1 MRVCKLPNWYMSW
14 YNSQKL
20 HKIRYQSFLGHVN
33 YIRCLCFVPN
43 TLSKIVGLRF
53 ILGLKVILDPRV
65 GVLWTP
71 LGFQSSKCVDLS
83 RFLFCPRI
91 LSLPRLLCPKILD
104 ALKILGRAFLVC
116 FPNALFLLSNNHRDI
131 ENLLCS

>member
-1 MRVCKLPNWYMSW
+1 MNLLQNNLQFKILLINLIILTYITFFQFSREWCLNFLFNCFTFYKERPTVRVCKLPNWYMSW

-43 TLSKIVGLRF
+43 TLSKIVGPRF

-71 LGFQSSKCVDLS
+71 LGFQSSKCHGP
-83 RFLFCPRI
+83 F
-91 LSLPRLLCPKILD
+91 
-104 ALKILGRAFLVC
+104 
-116 FPNALFLLSNNHRDI
+116 
-131 ENLLCS
+131 